1 MSSITSQLIGF
12 NLKQIQPHIHQAL
25 ITIPSKLV
33 DPVFIEV
40 SRCQKGFLDT
50 YGFAKGTT
58 PMEYIVKHYKTDIAE
73 QSKEFIFKYMVLHC
87 LLNKIQEKKLPVAG
101 EPRLRDIELEPGKGA
116 KFVFDL
122 SLVPPITF
130 KEWKVFAFK
139 APKRKKYKDIDR
151 QVITLMQD
159 EQAAEDKHTNK
170 SISIG
175 DWVCFDITPVDEK
188 QMPLFKQIVE
198 TLWIKIGTEEA
209 DIPAQEAFVGKNLGQ
224 TFVASQICFQDYFC
238 THLDTA
244 FSFEVTIKD
253 ILYEAFFDLELFKRH
268 FRIKT
273 NRDMQ
278 KKLIEVFS
286 FRNDISQ
293 RRVMAEE
300 ALALLISKHP
310 LQVPRHIL
318 LRQLEQVLSEV
329 QDNPDYQVY
338 RAENSFNDY
347 LESLAN
353 KQAQEQILIDQLCHR
368 ERIVVTPKDVKSY
381 INLLQRPRMKE
392 FIYFTPPVTK
402 QRGQEVP
409 ISNALMRKHCLREK
423 TLNHIIYHLTKK

>member
-1 MSSITSQLIGF
+1 MSITTPLVSFSIKQL
-12 NLKQIQPHIHQAL
+12 QPHIHQAI
-25 ITIPSKLV
+25 ITIAPKLV
-33 DPVFIEV
+33 DPIFIEV
-40 SRCQKGFLDT
+40 SRGQKGFLDT

-58 PMEYIVKHYKTDIAE
+58 PIEYITKHYKSDIAQ
-73 QSKEFIFKYMVLHC
+73 QSKEFLFKYMVLHC
-87 LLNKIQEKKLPVAG
+87 LLTKIQEKKLPIAG
-101 EPRLRDIELEPGKGA
+101 EPRLKEVELEVGKGA
-116 KFVFDL
+116 KFVFDI

-151 QVITLMQD
+151 QVVTLIQD
-159 EQAAEDKHTNK
+159 EQAAQDNHSNK
-170 SISIG
+170 TVSVG
-175 DWVCFDITPVDEK
+175 DWVCFDITPVNEK
-188 QMPLFKQIVE
+188 HAHLFKHCSE

-209 DIPAQEAFVGKNLGQ
+209 DVPSQEAFVGKKIGD
-224 TFVASQICFQDYFC
+224 TFIGNHICFQDYFC
-238 THLDTA
+238 THLDT
-244 FSFEVTIKD
+244 SFIFEITIRD
-253 ILYEAFFDLELFKRH
+253 ILYDAFFDLELFKRH

-300 ALALLISKHP
+300 ALALLIAKHP

-318 LRQLEQVLSEV
+318 LRQLELVLAQVQE
-329 QDNPDYQVY
+329 NPDYQVY
-338 RAENSFNDY
+338 RAENAFDDY
-347 LESLAN
+347 LETLAD
-353 KQAQEQILIDQLCHR
+353 KQAQEQILIDQLSYK
-368 ERIVVTPKDVKSY
+368 ERIAVTHKDVKSY

-409 ISNALMRKHCLREK
+409 ISNALMKRYCMREK
-423 TLNHIIYHLTKK
+423 TLNHVIFHLTKK

>member
-1 MSSITSQLIGF
+1 MSNVASSLISF
-12 NLKQIQPHIHQAL
+12 NLKQIQPHIHQAS

-33 DPVFIEV
+33 DPIFIEV
-40 SRCQKGFLDT
+40 SRSQKGFLDT
-50 YGFAKGTT
+50 HGFAKGTT
-58 PMEYIVKHYKTDIAE
+58 PIEYITKHYKTDIAE
-73 QSKEFIFKYMVLHC
+73 QSKEFLFKYMVLHC
-87 LLNKIQEKKLPVAG
+87 LLNKIQEKKLPLAG
-101 EPRLRDIELEPGKGA
+101 EPRLREIELEPGKGA

-151 QVITLMQD
+151 QVVTLIQD
-159 EQAAEDKHTNK
+159 EQTAEDNHTHK
-170 SISIG
+170 EISIG
-175 DWVCFDITPVDEK
+175 DWVCFDISPLGEK
-188 QMPLFKQIVE
+188 KIPLFKQLAE
-198 TLWIKIGTEEA
+198 TLWIKIGSEEA
-209 DIPAQEAFVGKNLGQ
+209 DIPSQEAFVGKKIGD
-224 TFVASQICFQDYFC
+224 TFIANQICFQDYFC

-244 FSFEVTIKD
+244 FLFEVTVKD
-253 ILYEAFFDLELFKRH
+253 ILYDAYFDLELFKRH

-338 RAENSFNDY
+338 RAENSFHDY
-347 LESLAN
+347 LETLAD
-353 KQAQEQILIDQLCHR
+353 KQAQEQILIDQLSYK
-368 ERIVVTPKDVKSY
+368 ERIVVTHKDVKSY

-392 FIYFTPPVTK
+392 FIYFTPPITK
-402 QRGQEVP
+402 LRGQEVP
-409 ISNALMRKHCLREK
+409 ISNALMRRHCMREK
-423 TLNHIIYHLTKK
+423 TLNHIIFHLTKK